1 MQKTARPSFIGKLQ
15 ANVVFTKS
23 F

>member
-1 MQKTARPSFIGKLQ
+1 MQETARPSFIGKLQ